1 MREWGPLANLLE
13 IEQPIINDI
22 FILKPTFFRSLSF
35 TTGGRTWRFG
45 CILQIK
51 CEKKKSR
58 IQGLYHLKF
67 LISFGCTAY
76 RARFLMMTE
85 LQYSSQILK
94 HLCDFPLPK
103 C

>member
-51 CEKKKSR
+51 CEKKIENSR
-58 IQGLYHLKF
+58 SISPQIPYYFRLYSIQ
-67 LISFGCTAY
+67 SQVPDDD
-76 RARFLMMTE
+76 RAT
-85 LQYSSQILK
+85 ILVTN
-94 HLCDFPLPK
+94 LETLV
-103 C
+103 